1 MEGLLVPMSRRRTT
15 KLTLRIAQ
23 TASEISVTL
32 ANPRD
37 STMYGFI
44 FGSEEERDE
53 WVAKVEETKY
63 ALATLA
69 LQSPWVG
76 WFKYSPRRAQERVH
90 AQLGDWLECR
100 ASGHVAGSA
109 QQQQHGILH
118 QLDRT
123 RVLGGQDLSRT
134 SDRLPLFIN
143 RSNHC
148 NTFRL
153 RRHLLSIL
161 RRSKP
166 RSSSDTVSS
175 MIFTPRFV
183 VNLLSRSLSL
193 SLSLN

>member
-1 MEGLLVPMSRRRTT
+1 MEGLLVPISRRRTT
-15 KLTLRIAQ
+15 KLILRIALKQ
-23 TASEISVTL
+23 LPRSQSRWRTLVIAQCMASSLARKRSVMNGL
-32 ANPRD
+32 PRSRKP
-37 STMYGFI
+37 ST
-44 FGSEEERDE
+44 
-53 WVAKVEETKY
+53 
-63 ALATLA
+63 LATLA